1 MSDPVQVRIARPA
14 PDVVVLAVFGEID
27 IVTAPDLDA
36 AVARAL
42 AAPVRHLVV
51 DLSGVTFFGSLGLAT
66 LIRTADVVER
76 HALRL
81 SLVAGRLAL
90 RTMELTKTVDLFTLR
105 DSVEAALAVPD

>member
-66 LIRTADVVER
+66 LIRTADAR
-76 HALRL
+76 R
-81 SLVAGRLAL
+81 
-90 RTMELTKTVDLFTLR
+90 
-105 DSVEAALAVPD
+105 AARACGSPSWPVGSRCGPWS